1 MFKSGYITIIGK
13 PNVGKSTLVN
23 ALVEEKVSIVSYRPQ
38 TTRDRI
44 LGIVNG
50 KDYQIMLVD
59 TPGIHKPKNKLS
71 EYMMKNVESSV
82 ECVDGIVYVI
92 ACDKELDDQEV
103 LDIEKYANL
112 DAPLIV
118 AINKCDEA
126 RDISIISRIDKLK
139 DIKNIKAIIPISAK
153 TQKHLDDLKDEI
165 LKLLPEGERVF
176 AEDEFTDKS
185 TRFIVSEYIRE
196 KALKALSDELPY
208 GIAVII
214 NKFEYGENGICYI
227 EADIVCEK
235 QAHKAIIIGNG
246 ASKIKEI
253 SSAARRDIERLL
265 GQQVYLSIFVKV
277 KEDWRDNPNLLN
289 NLGYNKN
296 NID

>member
-50 KDYQIMLVD
+50 KDYQMMLVD

-71 EYMMKNVESSV
+71 EYMMKNVETSI
-82 ECVDGIVYVI
+82 ECVDGLVYVTS
-92 ACDKELDDQEV
+92 CDKELDDNEV
-103 LDIEKYANL
+103 KDIEKYAKG
-112 DAPLIV
+112 DAPLII

-126 RDISIISRIDKLK
+126 KDIDIISRIDKLK
-139 DIKNIKAIIPISAK
+139 DIKNIVAIMPISAK
-153 TQKHLDDLKDEI
+153 TKKHVDDLKNELI
-165 LKLLPEGERVF
+165 KLLPEGDREF
-176 AEDEFTDKS
+176 SEDEFTDKS

-208 GIAVII
+208 GVAVII
-214 NKFEYGENGICYI
+214 NKFEYAENGVCYI
-227 EADIVCEK
+227 DADIICEK
-235 QAHKAIIIGNG
+235 QAHKAIIIGKG
-246 ASKIKEI
+246 AQKIKEI
-253 SSAARRDIERLL
+253 STAARKDIEKLL
-265 GQQVYLSIFVKV
+265 GQKVFLNVFVKV
-277 KEDWRDNPNLLN
+277 KEDWRNNPNLLN
-289 NLGYNKN
+289 NLGYNKKEL
-296 NID
+296 D